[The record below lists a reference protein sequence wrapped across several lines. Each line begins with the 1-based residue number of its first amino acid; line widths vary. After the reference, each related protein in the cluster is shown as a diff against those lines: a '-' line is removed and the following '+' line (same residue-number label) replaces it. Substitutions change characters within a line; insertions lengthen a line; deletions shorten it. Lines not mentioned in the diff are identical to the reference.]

1 MAARAAAFKML
12 PHARALRCHT
22 APRAL
27 PPLPP
32 VASSSPLA
40 PAAACAPM
48 GMRRHVGVLPAP
60 LRSQGLCAVP
70 LGRRRRLH
78 VRAGTSLTPVRPSS
92 SPDTED
98 LPRASPS
105 TTVRLH
111 AVHILHTTHSI
122 DLPCFIRHSRELSRK
137 GMDGMINCGSSCT
150 MAKECT
156 YRPRVPMDSPHPMRR
171 TRTTP
176 RAQGGGIGSG

>member
-111 AVHILHTTHSI
+111 AVHFMHTTHSI
-122 DLPCFIRHSRELSRK
+122 GAPLFYPTRSRAIPER
-137 GMDGMINCGSSCT
+137 DGWDDQLRQLVYDG
-150 MAKECT
+150 K
-156 YRPRVPMDSPHPMRR
+156 RVYVPP
-171 TRTTP
+171 
-176 RAQGGGIGSG
+176 